1 MIITCKKEG
10 VNAVIESL
18 AKEKIP
24 CVEVG
29 RLTEKEKGVKLI
41 EEGREK
47 GLNYFHT
54 DPYWAAFFKAL
65 KTGWK

>member
-1 MIITCKKEG
+1 
-10 VNAVIESL
+10 
-18 AKEKIP
+18 
-24 CVEVG
+24 